1 VTAKRPVISIG
12 NLAMG
17 GRGKTPVTALVARM
31 LVDTGERPAILS
43 RGYKRRE
50 PDDGVVVVSDGRT
63 IHAGLDR
70 SGDEPL
76 MLAERVPGAA
86 VLVCDVRATAAALAE
101 ETLDVTVHV
110 LDDGFQHRS
119 IDRDV
124 DIVIIAPDDLKSRR
138 VPFGRLR
145 SPVSALAKADAV
157 IVDGEMARAG
167 FDESAAALPKAEG
180 RPVQLFF
187 LKRSLGA
194 PRLLSGSPPLPPG
207 RWPVVAVAG
216 IARPERFTQSLREAG
231 WHVATTLKFRDH
243 HAFGRR
249 DLDRIV
255 ETAREHGAGAVLTTS
270 KDAVRLRQFQPFA
283 VPLAEVPLDV
293 AVEPAE
299 EFRGWLS
306 SRLREARA

>member
-1 VTAKRPVISIG
+1 
-12 NLAMG
+12 MG
-17 GRGKTPVTALVARM
+17 GRGKTPVTAFVAQM
-31 LVDTGERPAILS
+31 LIDSGERPAILS
-43 RGYKRRE
+43 RGYKRRSPE
-50 PDDGVVVVSDGRT
+50 DGVVIVSDGRR

-101 ETLDVTVHV
+101 ETLNVTVHV

-119 IDRDV
+119 VERNL
-124 DIVIIAPDDLKSRR
+124 DIVIVTPQDLRDRR

-157 IVDGEMARAG
+157 IVDGADQQMEPPG
-167 FDESAAALPKAEG
+167 FRPDEHG
-180 RPVQLFF
+180 RPLQVFA

-194 PRLLSGSPPLPPG
+194 PQPLAGSPPLPPG

-216 IARPERFTQSLREAG
+216 IAQPERFTQSLGEAG
-231 WHVATTLKFRDH
+231 WHVSATLKFRDH
-243 HAFGRR
+243 HAFTRR
-249 DLDRIV
+249 DVDRIV
-255 ETAREHGAGAVLTTS
+255 EASREHGAGAVLTTA
-270 KDAVRLRQFQPFA
+270 KDAVRLRAFQPFA
-283 VPLAEVPLDV
+283 VPFAEVPLDV
-293 AVEPAE
+293 SVEPAD
-299 EFRGWLS
+299 EFQKWLG